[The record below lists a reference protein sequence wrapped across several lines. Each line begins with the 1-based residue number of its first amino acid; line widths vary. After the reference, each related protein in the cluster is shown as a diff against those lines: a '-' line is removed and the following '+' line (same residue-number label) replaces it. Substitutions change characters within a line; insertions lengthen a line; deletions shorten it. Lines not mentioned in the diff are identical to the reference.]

1 MIWMHSLRM
10 FADLSFFGMFAG
22 AAAFY
27 LLQRIGGMDTQILPR
42 SLLGFGILSLIYGIS
57 FLYREKGKK
66 RFFLLPFLALSFMGA
81 AGCLAELVVLVPG
94 AAYVATMII
103 KREYPLFW
111 SRQAD
116 LFQAFWKFALILG
129 GFLLLLGQWKI
140 FLQITLPL
148 AVCTAAGLILLL
160 RSLRHEPKVY
170 LGRKF
175 QSENV
180 IATGLFF
187 LLFFVLSSPSVIH
200 GGALVY
206 QWFYQQILL
215 PPLLILVRLMGFL
228 IGMLLEGILWFLSL
242 FSISRQIA
250 EPLAQALKSGEN
262 LWKPAL
268 VSQEGGGSLIFS
280 IVRVVIVLFVA
291 AGIYFFFRW
300 LASHK
305 NEDQGEIMGF
315 SVEQTG
321 MKPTQ
326 HKTGKSDSFW
336 VRQIRREYRNYM
348 KLCQEKGISIKASTT
363 SRDLQENHERNPQIC
378 GQCQEL
384 RQIYLDARYGQ
395 RADFQSAKR
404 FREVYKEIKKKL

>member
-22 AAAFY
+22 TAASY
-27 LLQRIGGMDTQILPR
+27 LLQRTREIDTQILPR
-42 SLLGFGILSLIYGIS
+42 SLLGLGILSLIYGIS

-66 RFFLLPFLALSFMGA
+66 RFFLLLFLVFSFMGA
-81 AGCLAELVVLVPG
+81 AGCLAELVILFPG
-94 AAYVATMII
+94 AVYVATMII

-116 LFQAFWKFALILG
+116 LFQVFWKASLILG
-129 GFLLLLGQWKI
+129 GFLLLLGQWGI
-140 FLQITLPL
+140 FLRVTLPL

-170 LGRKF
+170 LSRKF

-187 LLFFVLSSPSVIH
+187 VLFFILSRPWVIH
-200 GGALVY
+200 GAVVIG

-215 PPLLILVRLMGFL
+215 PPLLILVKILGLL
-228 IGMLLEGILWFLSL
+228 IGKFLEGILWFLSL
-242 FSISRQIA
+242 FSISRRIA
-250 EPLAQALKSGEN
+250 EPLTQALKSGEN

-268 VSQEGGGSLIFS
+268 ESQAGGGSLILS
-280 IVRVVIVLFVA
+280 IVRVVVVFFVA

-305 NEDQGEIMGF
+305 NEDQGEIRGF
-315 SVEQTG
+315 SIEKTG
-321 MKPTQ
+321 MKPVQ

-348 KLCQEKGISIKASTT
+348 KLCQEAGFSMKASTT
-363 SRDLQENHERNPQIC
+363 SRDLQENHERNSQIC
-378 GQCQEL
+378 SQCQEL

>member
-1 MIWMHSLRM
+1 
-10 FADLSFFGMFAG
+10 
-22 AAAFY
+22 
-27 LLQRIGGMDTQILPR
+27 
-42 SLLGFGILSLIYGIS
+42 
-57 FLYREKGKK
+57 
-66 RFFLLPFLALSFMGA
+66 
-81 AGCLAELVVLVPG
+81 
-94 AAYVATMII
+94 
-103 KREYPLFW
+103 
-111 SRQAD
+111 
-116 LFQAFWKFALILG
+116 
-129 GFLLLLGQWKI
+129 
-140 FLQITLPL
+140 
-148 AVCTAAGLILLL
+148 
-160 RSLRHEPKVY
+160 
-170 LGRKF
+170 
-175 QSENV
+175 
-180 IATGLFF
+180 
-187 LLFFVLSSPSVIH
+187 
-200 GGALVY
+200 
-206 QWFYQQILL
+206 
-215 PPLLILVRLMGFL
+215 MGFL

>member
-1 MIWMHSLRM
+1 MIWIHSLRM
-10 FADLSFFGMFAG
+10 FTDLSFFGMFAG
-22 AAAFY
+22 TAASY
-27 LLQRIGGMDTQILPR
+27 LLQRTGGTDTQILSR
-42 SLLGFGILSLIYGIS
+42 SILGLGILSLIYGIS

-66 RFFLLPFLALSFMGA
+66 RFFLLPFLMFSLTGA
-81 AGCLAELVVLVPG
+81 AGCLAELVVLLPG
-94 AAYVATMII
+94 AVYVGTMMI

-116 LFQAFWKFALILG
+116 LFQAFWKAALILG
-129 GFLLLLGQWKI
+129 GFLLLLGQWEI
-140 FLQITLPL
+140 LLQITLPL

-175 QSENV
+175 QIENV

-187 LLFFVLSSPSVIH
+187 FLFFVLSSPSVIR
-200 GGALVY
+200 GGALVC
-206 QWFYQQILL
+206 QWLYQQILL
-215 PPLLILVRLMGFL
+215 PPLLILVRIMGFL
-228 IGMLLEGILWFLSL
+228 IGMLLEGILWFLSI

-326 HKTGKSDSFW
+326 NKTGKQDSFW

-348 KLCQEKGISIKASTT
+348 KLCQEKGISIKVSTT

>member
-22 AAAFY
+22 TAASY
-27 LLQRIGGMDTQILPR
+27 LLQRTGGMDTQILSR
-42 SLLGFGILSLIYGIS
+42 SILGLGILSLIYGIS

-66 RFFLLPFLALSFMGA
+66 RFFLLPFLMFSLTGA
-81 AGCLAELVVLVPG
+81 AGCLTELVVLLPG
-94 AAYVATMII
+94 AVYVGTMMI

-116 LFQAFWKFALILG
+116 LFQAFWKAALILG
-129 GFLLLLGQWKI
+129 GFLLLLGQWEI
-140 FLQITLPL
+140 LLQITLPL

-175 QSENV
+175 QIENV

-187 LLFFVLSSPSVIH
+187 FLFFVLSSPSVIR
-200 GGALVY
+200 GGALVC
-206 QWFYQQILL
+206 QWLYQQILL
-215 PPLLILVRLMGFL
+215 PPLLILVRIMGFL
-228 IGMLLEGILWFLSL
+228 IGMLLEGILWFLSI

-280 IVRVVIVLFVA
+280 IVRVVVVLFVA

-326 HKTGKSDSFW
+326 NKTGKQDSFW

-348 KLCQEKGISIKASTT
+348 KLCQEKGISIKVSTT

-395 RADFQSAKR
+395 RADFQCAQR
-404 FREVYKEIKKKL
+404 RV

>member
-1 MIWMHSLRM
+1 MIWIHSLRM
-10 FADLSFFGMFAG
+10 FTDLSFFGMFAG
-22 AAAFY
+22 TAASY
-27 LLQRIGGMDTQILPR
+27 LLQRIGGMDAQILPR
-42 SLLGFGILSLIYGIS
+42 SILGLGILSLIYGIS

-66 RFFLLPFLALSFMGA
+66 RFFLFPFLMLFLTGA
-81 AGCLAELVVLVPG
+81 AGCLTELVVLLPG
-94 AAYVATMII
+94 AVYVGTMMI

-111 SRQAD
+111 SRQED
-116 LFQAFWKFALILG
+116 LFQAFWKAALILG
-129 GFLLLLGQWKI
+129 GFLLLLGQWEI
-140 FLQITLPL
+140 LLQITLPL

-175 QSENV
+175 QIENV

-187 LLFFVLSSPSVIH
+187 FLFFVLSSPSVIR
-200 GGALVY
+200 GGALVC
-206 QWFYQQILL
+206 QWLYQQILL
-215 PPLLILVRLMGFL
+215 PPLLILVRIMGFL
-228 IGMLLEGILWFLSL
+228 IGMLLEGILWFLSI

-250 EPLAQALKSGEN
+250 EPLAQALKSGEEI
-262 LWKPAL
+262 WKPAL
-268 VSQEGGGSLIFS
+268 ESSEGGGSLIFS
-280 IVRVVIVLFVA
+280 IVRVVVVLFVA

-321 MKPTQ
+321 MKPMQ

-348 KLCQEKGISIKASTT
+348 KLCQEKGISIKVSTT